1 MGCVQ
6 CPAERIGYPYGMPW
20 VGQVSRTVLRVRHVV
35 TWAFRTHVRSE
46 TVRGDYSD
54 ASRTLGSHRPS
65 TTLAVSRRAELYTN
79 SS

>member
-46 TVRGDYSD
+46 TVVTTV
-54 ASRTLGSHRPS
+54 TLHAR
-65 TTLAVSRRAELYTN
+65 
-79 SS
+79 